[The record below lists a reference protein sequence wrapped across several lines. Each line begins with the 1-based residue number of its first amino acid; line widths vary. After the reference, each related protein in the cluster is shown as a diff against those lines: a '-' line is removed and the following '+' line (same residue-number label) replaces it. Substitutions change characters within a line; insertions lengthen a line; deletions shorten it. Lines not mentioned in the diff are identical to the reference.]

1 MNKPNKFVMLALV
14 ATMTWSINKA
24 WSEDDCAECG
34 MHDMTPTTQPAD
46 SSTYKHFGEP
56 TKLTDA
62 DNIDA
67 AKVLADVAKYDGQFV
82 RMTGTITSV
91 CKNKG
96 CWMKMSSEGS
106 KLFVF
111 VEFTCPV
118 EGNRLIPMEALNK
131 PAIVEGKLTVTEIS
145 EEEARHIAEDEGNS
159 KEEVEKIVGPQQQI
173 TVEGPSALVKVD

>member
-1 MNKPNKFVMLALV
+1 MNKPNKWIVLAIV
-14 ATMTWSINKA
+14 GTMAWSINTA
-24 WSEDDCAECG
+24 WSEDSCTDCG
-34 MHDMTPTTQPAD
+34 MHGKTPTTQPSD
-46 SSTYKHFGEP
+46 SSGYTLFGEQP
-56 TKLTDA
+56 KLTDA

-67 AKVLADVAKYDGQFV
+67 AKVLADVEKYNGQYV
-82 RMTGTITSV
+82 RMTGTVTSV
-91 CKNKG
+91 CKKKG

-118 EGNRLIPMEALNK
+118 EGERLIPMEALNK

-145 EEEARHIAEDEGNS
+145 EDEARHIAEDEGNS
-159 KEEVEKIVGPQQQI
+159 KVEVEKIVGPQKQI